1 MKKNSI
7 PYRVLRSVWRKFKM
21 LRMICYL
28 VADHI
33 YDLRRFVSWSHGTDS
48 DRTRAQ
54 ALYGI
59 YKSYHGVEKGLSLKE
74 PRPNFGVDNIA
85 ALTEKLAEF
94 SKRFDPAGVPS
105 ATSALQSYRAFNAKY
120 DVTNAPLDR
129 FLNNHIDNETGG
141 TRPVKRAEIEAAT
154 RQVGP
159 DFFWSR
165 HSIRQYSD
173 KPVAMELIR
182 QAVDMARKTPCVC
195 NRQGVRVHVF
205 ERAQDALDWQPG
217 NRGFGHLSSRGLVV
231 TADLQAFSG
240 TGERN
245 QPFVDGGMFAMSLLY
260 TLHAQGLG
268 ACPLAW
274 SIRPAE
280 DRKMRRALNIPDNE
294 VVIMMISVG
303 HLPDTLEVAKSN
315 RRPLEHFLV
324 EHPAKHNKV

>member
-54 ALYGI
+54 ALYAI

-85 ALTEKLAEF
+85 TLTEKLAEF

-141 TRPVKRAEIEAAT
+141 TRSVKRTEIEAAT

-205 ERAQDALDWQPG
+205 ERARMHWTGSREIGVLGTCHLVGLLLLPTSRPFRVPA
-217 NRGFGHLSSRGLVV
+217 RGISH
-231 TADLQAFSG
+231 
-240 TGERN
+240 
-245 QPFVDGGMFAMSLLY
+245 SLMVECLRC
-260 TLHAQGLG
+260 HF
-268 ACPLAW
+268 
-274 SIRPAE
+274 SIRFMPKGWVPAHWHGQF
-280 DRKMRRALNIPDNE
+280 A
-294 VVIMMISVG
+294 
-303 HLPDTLEVAKSN
+303 
-315 RRPLEHFLV
+315 PLKIERCAV
-324 EHPAKHNKV
+324 P